1 MEFAPAAAS
10 QQRGPPLT
18 RLNLAHPPRLCDRGR
33 GTSSPRGSPP
43 WAAGGVGQEGP
54 REMGG
59 RASGGLQR
67 PQHQALRDSA
77 QEAPSSALPGAA
89 AVGEPRPRFRP
100 ALFQRGLEVCGKSR
114 SPAPRTCGGAVS
126 GGSWS
131 PRRGGFWTGHRPAG
145 EAVEEFPWPSSGLD
159 QAGQPR
165 PNAPWR

>member
-18 RLNLAHPPRLCDRGR
+18 RLNLAHLPRLCDRGR

-89 AVGEPRPRFRP
+89 AVGEPRPAELKNKLSPLQNLSFRL
-100 ALFQRGLEVCGKSR
+100 AR
-114 SPAPRTCGGAVS
+114 VS
-126 GGSWS
+126 Y
-131 PRRGGFWTGHRPAG
+131 A
-145 EAVEEFPWPSSGLD
+145 SSCTTMVPD
-159 QAGQPR
+159 TS
-165 PNAPWR
+165 N